1 MRVFKIMSVLM
12 TIPIMV
18 ISGCGGGGSGGGNGG
33 TSDTTAPAVTAFSM
47 PSSAA
52 SLTVSVLSFT
62 ATDNVGVVGYMITE
76 SATPPVASAS
86 GWSSTAPPSF
96 TFTTAGSKT
105 AYAWAK
111 DASGNISNSLIASVT
126 ITQQSTLTTSISGI
140 PANAYSIKVVLD
152 FTKASGYDFAGYIDS
167 NGPVKSSYITALTS
181 SGIADAHYDSA
192 NKTLTLGVVSSN
204 AINDG
209 NIMSVQFQAVPG
221 FDATQITSTV
231 TEIKNGSGV
240 SLPITGAT
248 TVSETVQ

>member
-18 ISGCGGGGSGGGNGG
+18 ISGCGGGGSGGGSGG
-33 TSDTTAPAVTAFSM
+33 TTDTTAPTVTGFSM
-47 PSSAA
+47 PSSAT

-62 ATDNVGVVGYMITE
+62 ATDNVGVAGYTITE
-76 SATPPVASAS
+76 SATPPAASAS
-86 GWSSTAPPSF
+86 GWSSTAPTSF
-96 TFTTAGSKT
+96 TFTAAGSKT

-152 FTKASGYDFAGYIDS
+152 FTKASGYDFTGYIDS
-167 NGPVKSSYITALTS
+167 SGPVNSSYITALTS
-181 SGIADAHYDSA
+181 SGIADAHYDSV
-192 NKTLTLGVVSSN
+192 NKKLTLGVVSSN
-204 AINDG
+204 AISDG

-240 SLPITGAT
+240 SLSITGAT